1 MLAVYCIEVGLLVLL
16 SAFLIFYY
24 AYPKAALYAKVLV
37 FFSFLVSLLCFLIL
51 PLDIYE
57 SSLDSSDY
65 DKEVQQSWTVIYYI
79 NFFMCW
85 LVLPFA
91 QEYEDSGEFVAS
103 KKIKESLIINSILIG
118 ILCSGAIGIVIYL
131 LLAS

>member
-57 SSLDSSDY
+57 SSLDSRS
-65 DKEVQQSWTVIYYI
+65 STPC
-79 NFFMCW
+79 FSASSALCW
-85 LVLPFA
+85 SRTDFA
-91 QEYEDSGEFVAS
+91 VCV
-103 KKIKESLIINSILIG
+103 NRP
-118 ILCSGAIGIVIYL
+118 
-131 LLAS
+131 